1 MSESIHRFITAG
13 YAVSIDFTKQGRRQF
28 AKVNRSLGRRY
39 IRAFILKRDL
49 AEYIAAHEA
58 AGVHLDTECHELRYD
73 DGICLLL
80 RKEHGQWLI
89 TEVFSTEEASAFAPV
104 YIWTQ
109 LRRGCSFILT
119 RLLIGWRCLTKSAA
133 ERLVRA

>member
-1 MSESIHRFITAG
+1 M
-13 YAVSIDFTKQGRRQF
+13 
-28 AKVNRSLGRRY
+28 
-39 IRAFILKRDL
+39 
-49 AEYIAAHEA
+49 
-58 AGVHLDTECHELRYD
+58 HLDTECHELRYD

-89 TEVFSTEEASAFAPV
+89 TEVFRTEEASAFAPV

-119 RLLIGWRCLTKSAA
+119 RLLIGWRCLTKSAG

>member
-13 YAVSIDFTKQGRRQF
+13 HSVFVDFTKRGCRQF

-58 AGVHLDTECHELRYD
+58 AGVKLDTECHELRYD

-80 RKEHGQWLI
+80 RKEQGQWLI
-89 TEVFSTEEASAFAPV
+89 TEMFRTEEASDFTPV

-109 LRRGCSFILT
+109 RKRGCSFILT

-133 ERLVRA
+133 ERLVSA

>member
-13 YAVSIDFTKQGRRQF
+13 HSVFVDFTKRGCRQF

-80 RKEHGQWLI
+80 RKEQGQWLI
-89 TEVFSTEEASAFAPV
+89 TEMFRTEEASDFTPV

-109 LRRGCSFILT
+109 RKRGCSFILT

-133 ERLVRA
+133 ERLVSA